1 MSHLKILTSNN
12 LGPKPIFRHPLDFTV
27 AITLKVYLKSV
38 LIWIPID
45 NLIKVELNHTYI
57 YLIILIH
64 VTFIDIT
71 YMFFVSEKMAV
82 TMETEVKEEF
92 VPMNV
97 KVELTEGDT
106 PIELNL
112 DAQADGSIKGEARVQ
127 QKTWRN
133 LLFKNV

>member
-1 MSHLKILTSNN
+1 
-12 LGPKPIFRHPLDFTV
+12 
-27 AITLKVYLKSV
+27 
-38 LIWIPID
+38 
-45 NLIKVELNHTYI
+45 
-57 YLIILIH
+57 
-64 VTFIDIT
+64 
-71 YMFFVSEKMAV
+71 MFFVSEKMAV